1 MTRHPDLREDE
12 WENFVSA
19 ITVESLGEE
28 KDVNETTLHSNNA
41 EDEVLEW
48 SVILESNGTNINYKL
63 DTGSQ
68 VNILPKKEYTKLIHT
83 PKLHPAKVKLT
94 SYNGTDMPVVCKCI
108 VTLKNGYQEY
118 KVLFIVAEMDSVP
131 LVGLN
136 TCKKLNLIN
145 RLTVDCEYSSLINEY
160 SDCFGEIGSLSKV
173 HHLTIDGNFSPVI
186 QAPRKVPFALRE
198 KLKDELDR
206 MMRLGI
212 IDKVDGP
219 TDWVS
224 NLVIVEKPNGKLCVC
239 LDPRDLNQAIKRQH
253 YQLPTAKDILSQM
266 AGAKYFSKLDASS
279 GYWQLKFDEQSS
291 KLLAFHTPFGRY
303 KFKRLPFG
311 VNCASEIFQA
321 EVTEILE
328 GLEGC
333 ANAQDDI
340 VVWGD
345 TKDNHDRRLKNVLSR
360 IRFSGYKLNRSKC
373 IFGSNQITYL
383 GQLLTSEGVKADSQK
398 VSAILSMPA
407 PENRSDLQRF
417 LGMVTYLGKF
427 VPNLS
432 EVSAPL
438 RVLLEKDIVWSFDT
452 PQQQAFQELKLIIT
466 NAPVLKYFD
475 PKLPIKVSSDASK
488 SGLGATLEQ
497 KHGDNWYPVA
507 FASRSMTSS
516 GTNYVQIE
524 KEILSTVFACEH
536 FNAFL
541 YGQRFLVENDHK
553 PLKDIFQKPVLK
565 SPPRI
570 QRFLLRLQKYQFTT
584 NYIPGKD
591 MVVTDTL
598 SRAYL
603 SNTSTPEIDTSDMTR
618 YVRFLISNLPISD
631 DKLLQFQRETSRDP
645 ALEKLRG
652 YTEKG
657 WPQEKKDVD
666 SLVHSLILSCTFSC
680 TTNIAM
686 KSLLQIN
693 GLLLR
698 NERIIVPTTM
708 RQEMR
713 TKIHAGHLKKK
724 KFSFGQACQL
734 K

>member
-1 MTRHPDLREDE
+1 MSTKRLYTKQCRR
-12 WENFVSA
+12 
-19 ITVESLGEE
+19 
-28 KDVNETTLHSNNA
+28 
-41 EDEVLEW
+41 EVLEW

-68 VNILPKKEYTKLIHT
+68 VNILPKKEYTKLIHK

-94 SYNGTDMPVVCKCI
+94 AYNGTDIPVVGKCI

-145 RLTVDCEYSSLINEY
+145 RVMTVDCEYSSLINEY

-198 KLKDELDR
+198 KLKDELNR

-224 NLVIVEKPNGKLCVC
+224 NLVIVEKPNGKLRVC

-253 YQLPTAKDILSQM
+253 YQLPTAEDILYQM

-279 GYWQLKFDEQSS
+279 GYWQLKLDEQSS
-291 KLLAFHTPFGRY
+291 QLLAFHTPFGRY

-383 GQLLTSEGVKADSQK
+383 GQLLTSEGVKADPRK
-398 VSAILSMPA
+398 VSAILDMPT
-407 PENRSDLQRF
+407 PENKSDLQRF
-417 LGMVTYLGKF
+417 LGMVTYLGKY

-432 EVSAPL
+432 EVAAPL
-438 RVLLEKDIVWSFDT
+438 RVLLEK
-452 PQQQAFQELKLIIT
+452 A
-466 NAPVLKYFD
+466 
-475 PKLPIKVSSDASK
+475 
-488 SGLGATLEQ
+488 
-497 KHGDNWYPVA
+497 
-507 FASRSMTSS
+507 
-516 GTNYVQIE
+516 
-524 KEILSTVFACEH
+524 
-536 FNAFL
+536 
-541 YGQRFLVENDHK
+541 
-553 PLKDIFQKPVLK
+553 
-565 SPPRI
+565 
-570 QRFLLRLQKYQFTT
+570 
-584 NYIPGKD
+584 
-591 MVVTDTL
+591 
-598 SRAYL
+598 
-603 SNTSTPEIDTSDMTR
+603 
-618 YVRFLISNLPISD
+618 
-631 DKLLQFQRETSRDP
+631 
-645 ALEKLRG
+645 
-652 YTEKG
+652 
-657 WPQEKKDVD
+657 
-666 SLVHSLILSCTFSC
+666 
-680 TTNIAM
+680 
-686 KSLLQIN
+686 
-693 GLLLR
+693 
-698 NERIIVPTTM
+698 
-708 RQEMR
+708 
-713 TKIHAGHLKKK
+713 
-724 KFSFGQACQL
+724 
-734 K
+734 